1 FYTVKSGYNLICMER
16 SNASGTLVI
25 CSLDL
30 SQFYSKMWST
40 NMPAKVKIT
49 MWRIVNN
56 YMQTFANL
64 QILHAHG
71 CIVLSLLMIL
81 VGRNVWYARN
91 KVVHE
96 GIAPSVNNTISF
108 VVAFLRENDLLS
120 PQDCLRLSR
129 SRDKWQ
135 ALIVDV
141 VKLNF
146 DVAYD
151 SHSTKSI
158 SGVIC
163 RDNEGFI
170 LAASSTPHWYVA
182 GPFQDEALACLATV
196 NVARDLGFTRVI
208 VEGDSL
214 TVIKKCLSEAID
226 VSLISLM
233 IADIKHVSKGFVNIN
248 FNFVCREANDAAHI
262 LAQEGKAYSNPMYW
276 IEEVPPK
283 MMLAAT
289 KDCEV
294 TVSD

>member
-40 NMPAKVKIT
+40 NMPAKEWLALT
-49 MWRIVNN
+49 FSSLGIV
-56 YMQTFANL
+56 
-64 QILHAHG
+64 HRK
-71 CIVLSLLMIL
+71 VLMVSFW
-81 VGRNVWYARN
+81 VVWYARN